1 MGRAAQRQNET
12 DITNATGAQLEAA
25 REALASQQSTLSAQK
40 QQYREFEFTNPF
52 SDMENPFEDLT
63 VSQESARFQME
74 QGTQQRANIMDR
86 MSGAAGSSGIAG
98 LAQSLANQ
106 GTFQARQ
113 VSADIAQQEATNQ
126 QFAAKGAMQNQQMER
141 QGAAAVQQAEF
152 GRESTMY
159 AAELAELAGTRG
171 AMQGAYGNQMAG
183 LGAISQMNAARMG
196 MWGDIISGVAQGAG
210 SAAGASDRRL
220 KKNIKLVS
228 RSYSGL
234 PVYTFEYTDTRFG
247 EGVYQ
252 GVMSDEI
259 PQEAVMVYAD
269 GYDRV
274 DYSKI
279 DVEFKKLN

>member
-1 MGRAAQRQNET
+1 MGRAAQRENET
-12 DITNATGAQLEAA
+12 NIGNATSDQLDAA
-25 REALASQQSTLSAQK
+25 REALASQQATLGAQK

-52 SDMENPFEDLT
+52 SDMENPFEDIT

-113 VSADIAQQEATNQ
+113 VSADISQQEVANQ
-126 QFAAKGAMQNQQMER
+126 QLAAKGASQVDMMQR
-141 QGAAAVQQAEF
+141 QGDAAVQQAEF
-152 GRESTMY
+152 GKESTMY

-196 MWGDIISGVAQGAG
+196 MYGDIISGVVQGAG
-210 SAAGASDRRL
+210 NALA
-220 KKNIKLVS
+220 
-228 RSYSGL
+228 
-234 PVYTFEYTDTRFG
+234 PV
-247 EGVYQ
+247 
-252 GVMSDEI
+252 
-259 PQEAVMVYAD
+259 
-269 GYDRV
+269 
-274 DYSKI
+274 
-279 DVEFKKLN
+279 

>member
-1 MGRAAQRQNET
+1 MGRAAQRENET
-12 DITNATGAQLEAA
+12 DIGNATSEQLNAA
-25 REALASQQSTLSAQK
+25 REALALQQSTLSAQK

-63 VSQESARFQME
+63 VSQEAARFQME

-126 QFAAKGAMQNQQMER
+126 QFAAKGASQVDMMQR
-141 QGAAAVQQAEF
+141 QGAAAVQQAKF

-196 MWGDIISGVAQGAG
+196 MWGDIIGGVTSAAG
-210 SAAGASDRRL
+210 SAL
-220 KKNIKLVS
+220 T
-228 RSYSGL
+228 
-234 PVYTFEYTDTRFG
+234 PVG
-247 EGVYQ
+247 
-252 GVMSDEI
+252 
-259 PQEAVMVYAD
+259 
-269 GYDRV
+269 
-274 DYSKI
+274 
-279 DVEFKKLN
+279 

>member
-1 MGRAAQRQNET
+1 MGRAAQRENET
-12 DITNATGAQLEAA
+12 NIGNATSEQLNAA
-25 REALASQQSTLSAQK
+25 REALASQQATLSAQK

-63 VSQESARFQME
+63 VSQEAARFQME

-113 VSADIAQQEATNQ
+113 VSADIAQQEAGNQ
-126 QFAAKGAMQNQQMER
+126 QLAAKGGARIQEMER

-196 MWGDIISGVAQGAG
+196 MYGDIISGVVQGAG
-210 SAAGASDRRL
+210 NALA
-220 KKNIKLVS
+220 
-228 RSYSGL
+228 
-234 PVYTFEYTDTRFG
+234 P
-247 EGVYQ
+247 
-252 GVMSDEI
+252 M
-259 PQEAVMVYAD
+259 
-269 GYDRV
+269 
-274 DYSKI
+274 
-279 DVEFKKLN
+279 